1 MFDLRNALL
10 GFATPE
16 TYSAN
21 GSKEPNIDCVEAMQ
35 STDDIRV
42 AIAEAMQRMLLDIPQ
57 QFTVGL
63 PTGGAMLTTLIIA
76 SELFHG
82 HEFFSSV
89 LSRNRLR
96 GTVKQCEAA
105 IVDDVAGS
113 GVTILG
119 AAKQLAKLGVSVR
132 HAVVLVDRGI
142 GAESTLALNGITLHS
157 FMRL

>member
-1 MFDLRNALL
+1 MYNLREALL
-10 GFATPE
+10 DFECTTLSISGIQQ
-16 TYSAN
+16 
-21 GSKEPNIDCVEAMQ
+21 PNIDCVEAMQ
-35 STDDIRV
+35 STDCMRV

-57 QFTVGL
+57 QFIVGI
-63 PTGGAMLTTLIIA
+63 PTGGAMLATLILA
-76 SELFHG
+76 RKAFHG

-96 GTVKQCEAA
+96 GTVKRCEAA
-105 IVDDVAGS
+105 IIDDVAGS

-119 AAKQLAKLGVSVR
+119 AAKQLAKLGVTVR